1 MTDSEKN
8 PPDMP
13 ATTFVRAA
21 IVSARPQVLL
31 IHGAANSASAW
42 KFFQKAL
49 ARTGWSN
56 HAIDLRGHGK
66 SGGSVDGATMADYV
80 EDVTKVAET
89 LPNKPVVM
97 GWSMGGLVALKFA
110 AEGRARACVALSPTP
125 PTRERNESV
134 RIRGGVYGSEVYG
147 IKTLDPAKQPA
158 MPDLDEEERGVALGS
173 LSQESRRAR
182 DERKAGVVIES
193 MPCPL
198 LVIAGSDDRVFPKSL
213 YEGMGLEE
221 ELREAEGSVA
231 LGAGAEPTG
240 HAGAGEGGGSVAGRG
255 GGVGIVDPQTSV
267 SSVVSSSSPL
277 TLAKNPT
284 A

>member
-1 MTDSEKN
+1 M
-8 PPDMP
+8 
-13 ATTFVRAA
+13 
-21 IVSARPQVLL
+21 L
-31 IHGAANSASAW
+31 IHGAANSSLAW

-80 EDVTKVAET
+80 TDVARVADG
-89 LPNKPVVM
+89 LPTKPVVM
-97 GWSMGGLVALKFA
+97 GWSMGGLVAMKFA

-125 PTRERNESV
+125 PAKERNENV

-158 MPDLDEEERGVALGS
+158 MPDLDDEERGVALGS
-173 LSQESRRAR
+173 LSHESRTAR

-213 YEGMGLEE
+213 YNGLGLGE
-221 ELREAEGSVA
+221 ELMEAG
-231 LGAGAEPTG
+231 GASHWGLVLNRRVMPGLARCVGQWLDEKV
-240 HAGAGEGGGSVAGRG
+240 GE
-255 GGVGIVDPQTSV
+255 
-267 SSVVSSSSPL
+267 
-277 TLAKNPT
+277 
-284 A
+284 